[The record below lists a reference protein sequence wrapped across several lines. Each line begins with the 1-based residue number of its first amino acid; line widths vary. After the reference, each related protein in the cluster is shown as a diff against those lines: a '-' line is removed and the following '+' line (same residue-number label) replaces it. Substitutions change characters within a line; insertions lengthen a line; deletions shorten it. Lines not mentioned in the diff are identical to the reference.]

1 VKAFD
6 LELAAKLLTA
16 KFARKRP
23 QKYAKAIQNGAEWE
37 EGLLWLARKKS
48 RVTRFYR
55 GPILFTPPNL
65 TIALLMMITSAVCWG
80 SWANT
85 YKGVKN
91 YRFELFY
98 WDYAI
103 GIFLISLVLAFTMG
117 STGHDASS
125 FVNNVKAADTSN
137 IVSTLIGGA
146 IFNLANLL
154 LVAAIDMAGLAV
166 AFPVSIGIA
175 LVVGTVLSYILQPKG
190 NVLFLMAG
198 VASALIA
205 VILDGKAY
213 GSLVIAGRS
222 VSRKSIMTCVVSGV
236 LMGLWNPFVA
246 YGATRGN
253 PLTPYSSV
261 VFLTLGALLSCFI
274 WNIYFMKHP
283 LVGEPVSLSGFFG
296 GPRSGHLLGLFGG
309 AVWGT
314 GTVFNVAAGKVTS
327 YAIAYAIGQSAPMV
341 AALWGILAWKEFAG
355 SGSRAKIY
363 LTLMF
368 VFYGLAILLVAR
380 ANG

>member
-1 VKAFD
+1 M
-6 LELAAKLLTA
+6 
-16 KFARKRP
+16 
-23 QKYAKAIQNGAEWE
+23 
-37 EGLLWLARKKS
+37 
-48 RVTRFYR
+48 
-55 GPILFTPPNL
+55 FTPPSL
-65 TIALLMMITSAVCWG
+65 TIALLMMITSAICWG

-103 GIFLISLVLAFTMG
+103 GIFLISLILAFTMG
-117 STGHDASS
+117 STAHDSNS
-125 FVNNVKAADTSN
+125 FVNNVQTADTSN
-137 IVSTLIGGA
+137 IVSTLVGGA

-175 LVVGTVLSYILQPKG
+175 LVVGVVLSYSLQPKG
-190 NVLFLMAG
+190 NPAFLAAG
-198 VASALIA
+198 VACALLA

-213 GSLVIAGRS
+213 GSLASTGRS
-222 VSRKSIMTCVVSGV
+222 VSRKSIVTCVVSGV

-274 WNIYFMKHP
+274 WNLYFMSKP
-283 LVGEPVSLSGFFG
+283 LVGEPVGFAGFFR
-296 GPRSGHLLGLFGG
+296 GPASGHLLGLAGG
-309 AVWGT
+309 FIWGI
-314 GTVFNVAAGKVTS
+314 GTVFNVVAGGATGF
-327 YAIAYAIGQSAPMV
+327 AISYAIGQSAPLV
-341 AALWGILAWKEFAG
+341 ATLWGVLAWKEFAG
-355 SGSRAKIY
+355 SGSRAKLY
-363 LTLMF
+363 LALMF